1 MKNAKPFVLKV
12 ITPLHAG
19 SGQDLGIVDL
29 PIQRERHTGYPK
41 IEASGLKGCLR
52 ENFSKNKETK
62 KQDIDFIF
70 GPEESGDHAGA
81 LGFIDCRLLLFPIKS
96 VKGLFAWATSYDVLT
111 KWKNTMKMIGEK
123 QDFNIPNPQ
132 NGECYITEKSDLNLK
147 NNAVVLEEYC
157 FNTAEKDIPNELVT
171 KLSFFTGI
179 LELEKQLIIL
189 SNDDFKDFVNLSTE
203 VITRTKIDPKTG
215 TVQTGALFIEE
226 YLPSESVLYSLAI
239 PASIFTKQEDKKD
252 FLAGREDKVAI
263 MDFWNKHHPHY
274 LQIGGNATIGKGL
287 VEMSSPEMG
296 GTDENNE

>member
-1 MKNAKPFVLKV
+1 MKNATPFVIKV

-52 ENFSKNKETK
+52 ENFRNNEEAK
-62 KQDIDFIF
+62 KHLDLIF
-70 GPEESGDHAGA
+70 GPENSGDHAGA
-81 LGFIDCRLLLFPIKS
+81 LGFIDARLLLFPVKS
-96 VKGLFAWATSYDVLT
+96 VKGLFAWATSNDILS
-111 KWKNTMKMIGEK
+111 KWQKTLDMIGQQMSHE
-123 QDFNIPNPQ
+123 IPKPD
-132 NGECYITEKSDLNLK
+132 NGECYLAGNSHLKLN

-157 FNTAEKDIPNELVT
+157 FSKTESDIENELVQ
-171 KLSFFTGI
+171 KLIQFTGI
-179 LELEKQLIIL
+179 ENLSQQLIIL

-215 TVQTGALFIEE
+215 TVETGALFTEE

-239 PASIFTKQEDKKD
+239 PSSIFTKESDKKV
-252 FLAGREDKVAI
+252 FLNGREDKEAI
-263 MDFWNKHHPHY
+263 MDYWNQHRPQF

-296 GTDENNE
+296 GTNDNDE